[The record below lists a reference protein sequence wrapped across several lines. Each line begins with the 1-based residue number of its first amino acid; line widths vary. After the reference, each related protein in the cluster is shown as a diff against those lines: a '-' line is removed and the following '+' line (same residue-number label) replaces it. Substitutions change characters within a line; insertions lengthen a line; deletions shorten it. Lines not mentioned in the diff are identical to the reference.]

1 MVPTV
6 PVLEQD
12 ATSVPVEP
20 DLLAPRRQHLA
31 CHVGHTGSTGEH
43 PWLPID
49 DAHRAQEELH
59 HEHARQKKR
68 PAMDL
73 SAGVG
78 QQLNPTSSQAEWRS
92 AAEELARAGVWV
104 ALVSLVRH
112 ATAHWIAYTVHRTTV
127 ERFCLLISAVV
138 ISSCSCL
145 ALVCPHKP
153 LPNCLPELGILRRVG
168 QNYAL
173 VGWSSSLVSRHF
185 PSVQALLRAPR
196 AWPVISTGEE
206 QHRTAM
212 ETTWASGLDG
222 GGDGPCCMPPGGLTF
237 DAVLRTRHALEM
249 GSGLCAVNVNYD
261 SLVPSGPRLA

>member
-104 ALVSLVRH
+104 TLVSLVRH

-127 ERFCLLISAVV
+127 ERHCLLVSAVV
-138 ISSCSCL
+138 IFGFWQCL
-145 ALVCPHKP
+145 VFV
-153 LPNCLPELGILRRVG
+153 LGRT
-168 QNYAL
+168 
-173 VGWSSSLVSRHF
+173 SRPQLSARARD
-185 PSVQALLRAPR
+185 PSP
-196 AWPVISTGEE
+196 
-206 QHRTAM
+206 
-212 ETTWASGLDG
+212 SG
-222 GGDGPCCMPPGGLTF
+222 TE
-237 DAVLRTRHALEM
+237 LRTRWLELFSRIPSLSFCSSSCA
-249 GSGLCAVNVNYD
+249 GSTCMARDQHWRGATSYGDGDHLGEWV
-261 SLVPSGPRLA
+261 GWWR